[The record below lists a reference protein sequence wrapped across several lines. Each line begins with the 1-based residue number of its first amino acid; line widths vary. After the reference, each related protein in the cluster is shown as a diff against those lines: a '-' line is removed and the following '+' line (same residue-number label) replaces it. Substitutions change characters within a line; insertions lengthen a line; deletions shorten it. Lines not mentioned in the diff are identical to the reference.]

1 MDIKSKWLN
10 SGFRRFGGRLL
21 IYLSLIDHYTSTSSN
36 LTVNEP
42 SHIDITDKKIALY
55 TTYPALHN
63 DESEKLLF
71 EALDKNGY
79 ELLVIANS
87 EKITE
92 GKIWMAR
99 KNRGYDLAAIRD
111 AIQYLHGNPKY
122 ILLVNSSVAWLPG
135 TSEFIVQC
143 EHELQGCKTNLLSLT
158 QSFQRHEHAQ
168 SFFFLGNSIGY
179 LELKK
184 AYGGMKNWRTKRATV
199 NFGEIQ
205 LSKNLQ
211 KASVSITYFFPY
223 SRVLQEHL
231 ENNSTEINLISTR
244 KFLNPTH
251 HFANDLLRLGAP
263 FIKRNLGRVN

>member
-1 MDIKSKWLN
+1 
-10 SGFRRFGGRLL
+10 
-21 IYLSLIDHYTSTSSN
+21 LIDHYTSTSSN

-71 EALDKNGY
+71 EALVKNGY

-111 AIQYLHGNPKY
+111 ATHYLHGNPRY
-122 ILLVNSSVAWLPG
+122 ILLVNSSVAWLKG
-135 TSEFIVQC
+135 TSEFILHC
-143 EHELQGCKTNLLSLT
+143 ETELQKYSSKVLSLT

-168 SFFFLGNSIGY
+168 SYFFLADAAGY
-179 LELKK
+179 EELKK
-184 AYGGMKNWRTKRATV
+184 AYAYMRNWRTKRATV

-205 LSKNLQ
+205 LSKILHNRST
-211 KASVSITYFFPY
+211 KIRYIFPY
-223 SRVLQEHL
+223 SEVVQQHA
-231 ENNSTEINLISTR
+231 NLGLDVGHELHTDI
-244 KFLNPTH
+244 KFNPTH
-251 HFANDLLRLGAP
+251 HFARELIQLGAP
-263 FIKRNLGRVN
+263 FFKRNLGNLE